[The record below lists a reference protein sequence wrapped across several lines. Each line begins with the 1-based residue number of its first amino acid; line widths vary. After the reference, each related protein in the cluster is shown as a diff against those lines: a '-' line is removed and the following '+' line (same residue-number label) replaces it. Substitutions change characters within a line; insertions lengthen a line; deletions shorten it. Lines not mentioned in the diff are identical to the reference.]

1 MELKRKN
8 DEKHEILLYACSE
21 NQYNK
26 AHEKVLCV
34 KQIRK
39 EQKQMRTE
47 TIRLYEGREDV
58 TLTTYLLDD
67 SPELLKGGARPAIVI
82 CPGGAYLNCSDREAE
97 PVALRFAAMGY
108 HAFVLRYSVY
118 QEGCGGTPDWTKPI
132 EPKLQCQ
139 YPKQMREMGMAMRLI
154 KSKAEEWYVDPKR
167 IAICGFSAGAHNCA
181 MYAVNWNQP
190 VITEYFSETAEIF
203 RPAAV
208 ILGYPLTDYCYMK
221 ESMKKDPMIGG
232 LFSISNSAFLGMPDP
247 GNELL
252 EEISPVYHVTEHV
265 PPTFIW
271 ATASDELVPVQH
283 SLRMA
288 YALAD
293 KKIPFEIHIFE
304 NGGHGLSLGDQTT
317 AEAKTQINEDVQE
330 WIIRAERWLKKRFAY
345 DLPQITEMEAMM
357 KKFDSM
363 RRNEV

>member
-1 MELKRKN
+1 M
-8 DEKHEILLYACSE
+8 
-21 NQYNK
+21 
-26 AHEKVLCV
+26 
-34 KQIRK
+34 
-39 EQKQMRTE
+39 
-47 TIRLYEGREDV
+47 
-58 TLTTYLLDD
+58 
-67 SPELLKGGARPAIVI
+67 
-82 CPGGAYLNCSDREAE
+82 
-97 PVALRFAAMGY
+97 
-108 HAFVLRYSVY
+108 YS
-118 QEGCGGTPDWTKPI
+118 
-132 EPKLQCQ
+132 
-139 YPKQMREMGMAMRLI
+139 
-154 KSKAEEWYVDPKR
+154 
-167 IAICGFSAGAHNCA
+167 
-181 MYAVNWNQP
+181 VNWNQP

-293 KKIPFEIHIFE
+293 KKIPFEIHIQVLLFVL
-304 NGGHGLSLGDQTT
+304 GFSFSRTVRIMLSKYKMDDTESSTQNISDERYMRI
-317 AEAKTQINEDVQE
+317 EAPV
-330 WIIRAERWLKKRFAY
+330 
-345 DLPQITEMEAMM
+345 
-357 KKFDSM
+357 
-363 RRNEV
+363 